1 LSKILV
7 IPALNPNQNFN
18 ELLKQLHKIGF
29 FRILVVDDG
38 SIPSVFVDSSLSSL
52 HRVEVIR
59 HDENL
64 GKGAA
69 IKSALNYI
77 LINYPDVDG
86 IVMADCDGQHLLH
99 DIERVFKCSET
110 FPEHLILSTR
120 VGSESKVPF
129 RSRFGNNLTKFVFN
143 LIYRTN
149 LTDTQSGLRAIP
161 KLYFTDLI
169 RIPFDRYDFEMEM
182 IRLFNEKSKI
192 KSINIDRV
200 YIGINESSH
209 FRPVL
214 DSLKI
219 YYVLF
224 RSILSSLLVLLID
237 YTFYITFLFL
247 GISNTVSLIT
257 SRLIGLLVLILM
269 SKKFV
274 WKSNQKFLKVT
285 TIYITFWILNTVIV
299 IAILKQIVLPE
310 FQLVLTRLVLE
321 LILYLLTFIA
331 QRYIFSQNPRIS
343 NKKD

>member
-7 IPALNPNQNFN
+7 IPALNPDQNFN

-29 FRILVVDDG
+29 FGILIVDDG
-38 SIPSVFVDSSLSSL
+38 SIPAVFVDSSLASL
-52 HRVEVIR
+52 NRVEVIR
-59 HDENL
+59 HDKNL

-77 LINYPDVDG
+77 LKNYPDVDG
-86 IVMADCDGQHLLH
+86 IVMADCDGQHLPH

-143 LIYRTN
+143 LINRTN

-209 FRPVL
+209 FRPIL

-224 RSILSSLLVLLID
+224 RSILTSLLVLLID
-237 YTFYITFLFL
+237 YAFYITFIIL
-247 GISNTVSLIT
+247 GINTTISLIT
-257 SRLIGLLVLILM
+257 SRLVGLVVLILM
-269 SKKFV
+269 SKKFI

-285 TIYITFWILNTVIV
+285 SLYITFWILNTVIV
-299 IAILKQIVLPE
+299 VVILKQVVLPE
-310 FQLVLTRLVLE
+310 FQLVLLRLFLE
-321 LILYLLTFIA
+321 LILYLLAFIA
-331 QRYIFSQNPRIS
+331 QRYTFSKNPKIF
-343 NKKD
+343 NKRA